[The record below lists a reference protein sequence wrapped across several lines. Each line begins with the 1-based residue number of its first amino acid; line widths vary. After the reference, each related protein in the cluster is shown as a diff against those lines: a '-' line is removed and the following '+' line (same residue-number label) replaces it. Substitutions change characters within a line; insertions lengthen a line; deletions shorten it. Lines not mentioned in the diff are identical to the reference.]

1 MKKLFTKWSYMNN
14 IDKCWI
20 SKHSRKFK
28 YTKYRYTKIIIVGNL
43 IVMVLIPVSWAER
56 VVFYTT
62 PLNHLHSLSDWN
74 CIFDHIVHTF
84 CRRCSR
90 SQKFSIWVSVFPIAF
105 LKANLTLGFSDNIH
119 PSLWYFKILS
129 FINLFVCSAGWSWI
143 TSLWS

>member
-1 MKKLFTKWSYMNN
+1 MVKGGGGSRVALKISHVNFKTYQRVWIWKIYSAILEAPLLKTDNLVTKWSCMNN

-43 IVMVLIPVSWAER
+43 TVMVLIPVSWAER

-62 PLNHLHSLSDWN
+62 PLNHLHSISDWS

-90 SQKFSIWVSVFPIAF
+90 SQKFSI
-105 LKANLTLGFSDNIH
+105 
-119 PSLWYFKILS
+119 
-129 FINLFVCSAGWSWI
+129 
-143 TSLWS
+143 